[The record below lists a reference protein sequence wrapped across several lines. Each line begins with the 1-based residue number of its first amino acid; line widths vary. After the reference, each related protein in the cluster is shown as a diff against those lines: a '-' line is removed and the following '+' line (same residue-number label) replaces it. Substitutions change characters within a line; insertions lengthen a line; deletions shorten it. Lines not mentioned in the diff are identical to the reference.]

1 VQSPD
6 GNNLRAWYVLA
17 SKGEGMKRRYPL
29 DDESVDR
36 RVEVLKALAN
46 PTRLTLVMFL
56 SRGAATVSTLAESLA
71 LKPCIASQQLG
82 ILRLSDIVRGRREGG
97 CVRYELI
104 DPRVSRLIRDLNT
117 KKTPDVKRGLDTSKV
132 R

>member
-1 VQSPD
+1 V
-6 GNNLRAWYVLA
+6 
-17 SKGEGMKRRYPL
+17 KRIHPL

-46 PTRLTLVMFL
+46 PTRLNLVMFL
-56 SRGAATVSTLAESLA
+56 SRGSATVSTLAESLS

-82 ILRLSDIVRGRREGG
+82 ILRSSDIVRGLRDGG
-97 CVRYELI
+97 RVRYELI
-104 DPRVSRLIRDLNT
+104 DPRVLGLIRDLDA
-117 KKTPDVKRGLDTSKV
+117 KVTPSVKRLLDDTKE

>member
-1 VQSPD
+1 
-6 GNNLRAWYVLA
+6 
-17 SKGEGMKRRYPL
+17 MKRKHPL

-46 PTRLTLVMFL
+46 PTRLNLVVFL

-82 ILRLSDIVRGRREGG
+82 ILRSSDIVRGLREGG
-97 CVRYELI
+97 RVRYELI
-104 DPRVSRLIRDLNT
+104 DPKVFGLISDLDA
-117 KKTPDVKRGLDTSKV
+117 KKTPHVKRVLDNRKE